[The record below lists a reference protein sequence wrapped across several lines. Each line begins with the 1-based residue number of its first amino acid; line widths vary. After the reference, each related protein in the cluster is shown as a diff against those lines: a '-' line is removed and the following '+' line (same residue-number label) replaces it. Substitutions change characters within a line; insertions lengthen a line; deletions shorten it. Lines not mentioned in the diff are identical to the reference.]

1 MRRALF
7 QAAWL
12 VRAALRGLRASAITS
27 GIAVATLA
35 VVLVLVGTFLLVIA
49 NMNLLLERVGSDL
62 HVTAYLEE
70 SLSADTRRELAR
82 RVADLGG
89 VHAVEIVSKEE
100 ALRRFAERSGGAA
113 LLEGL
118 EENPLPASL
127 EVRLAPERRSAED
140 VRAVSE
146 ALAGMDGVEELGS
159 SQQWVE
165 GYARARRLVRGLGFG
180 LGAVLGLATLLIV
193 ANTIRLTLHARRDEL
208 EILSLVGASRIFLR
222 VPFLIE
228 GVLQGMAAGVLAL
241 ALLYGLFHLAVPQLG
256 DGLELFLGW
265 KDPVFL
271 SLRDALGLLAAGA
284 GLGVVGAAAALAG
297 ERLP

>member
-12 VRAALRGLRASAITS
+12 VRAALRGLRASAVTS